1 MKNAFKGRKIE
12 IKSGQDVYIY
22 MSLGRI
28 ITCII
33 YAFEE
38 RERYDTYYAFKARL
52 LHVLC
57 LQDSE
62 EYILITS
69 YAFRE
74 GEKYHI
80 KYMLLIRVEK
90 MI

>member
-1 MKNAFKGRKIE
+1 MHSKAEKLRSNQVRMFIS
-12 IKSGQDVYIY
+12 IC
-22 MSLGRI
+22 LWGRI
-28 ITCII
+28 IICII

-80 KYMLLIRVEK
+80 KYMLLGWKR
-90 MI
+90 